1 MNYLVIVVYLGVIKM
16 NDRRNLKTE
25 KLIKDVFLNLLKTKD
40 INKISVAEISRI
52 ADVGRGTFYLHYQ
65 DVYDLYESIEL
76 EVITDLKNM
85 FKASFPTTNSTN
97 SLKLSNSLVTYIEN
111 NKDLFKILIRSN
123 IGNTMNKIKRSFYN
137 DVFDENSLV
146 YPSINKQYSLLES
159 IFVVSGIIGTLEK
172 WILDD
177 FKVSGENMAK
187 MINTIILK
195 INNN

>member
-1 MNYLVIVVYLGVIKM
+1 
-16 NDRRNLKTE
+16 
-25 KLIKDVFLNLLKTKD
+25 
-40 INKISVAEISRI
+40 
-52 ADVGRGTFYLHYQ
+52 
-65 DVYDLYESIEL
+65 
-76 EVITDLKNM
+76 M
-85 FKASFPTTNSTN
+85 FKTSFPTTDSSN

-111 NKDLFKILIRSN
+111 NKELFKVLIRSN

-137 DVFDENSLV
+137 EVFDENSKID
-146 YPSINKQYSLLES
+146 PSRNKQYSLTES

-195 INNN
+195 INNH

>member
-1 MNYLVIVVYLGVIKM
+1 M

-40 INKISVAEISRI
+40 INKISVQEISRL
-52 ADVGRGTFYLHYQ
+52 ADIGRGTFYLHYV
-65 DVYDLYESIEL
+65 DIYDLYESIEQ
-76 EVITDLKNM
+76 EVITDLKDM
-85 FKASFPTTNSTN
+85 FKTSFPTTNSSN
-97 SLKLSNSLVTYIEN
+97 SLKLSNSLVTYIEK
-111 NKDLFKILIRSN
+111 NKELFKVLIRSN
-123 IGNTMNKIKRSFYN
+123 FGNTMNKIKKSFYN
-137 DVFDENSLV
+137 EVYDENSIVSPFL
-146 YPSINKQYSLLES
+146 SKQYSLTES

-177 FKVSGENMAK
+177 FKITGETMAK

>member
-1 MNYLVIVVYLGVIKM
+1 M

-40 INKISVAEISRI
+40 INKISVAEICRL
-52 ADVGRGTFYLHYQ
+52 ADIGRGTFYLHYE
-65 DVYDLYESIEL
+65 DVYDLYESIENEL
-76 EVITDLKNM
+76 ITDLKNM
-85 FKASFPTTNSTN
+85 FKASFPTTDSTN

-111 NKDLFKILIRSN
+111 NEDLFKILIRSN

-159 IFVVSGIIGTLEK
+159 IFVVSGIVGTLEK

>member
-1 MNYLVIVVYLGVIKM
+1 M

-40 INKISVAEISRI
+40 INKISVAEISRL
-52 ADVGRGTFYLHYQ
+52 ADLGRGTFYLHYQ
-65 DVYDLYESIEL
+65 DVYDLYESIEQ

-85 FKASFPTTNSTN
+85 FKTSFSTTNSSN

-111 NKDLFKILIRSN
+111 SKELFKVLIRSN
-123 IGNTMNKIKRSFYN
+123 IGNTMNKIKRSFY
-137 DVFDENSLV
+137 DEVFDENSKID
-146 YPSINKQYSLLES
+146 PSRNKQYSLTES

-172 WILDD
+172 WIIDD
-177 FKVSGENMAK
+177 FKISGENMAK

-195 INNN
+195 INNH

>member
-1 MNYLVIVVYLGVIKM
+1 M

-25 KLIKDVFLNLLKTKD
+25 KLIKDIFLSLLKTKD
-40 INKISVAEISRI
+40 INKISVAEICRL
-52 ADVGRGTFYLHYQ
+52 ADIGRGTFYLHYE
-65 DVYDLYESIEL
+65 DVYDLYESIENEL
-76 EVITDLKNM
+76 ITDLKNM
-85 FKASFPTTNSTN
+85 FKASFPTTDSTN

-111 NKDLFKILIRSN
+111 NEDLFKILIRSN

-159 IFVVSGIIGTLEK
+159 IFVVSGIVGTLEK

>member
-1 MNYLVIVVYLGVIKM
+1 M

-25 KLIKDVFLNLLKTKD
+25 KLIKDVFLNLLKKKD
-40 INKISVAEISRI
+40 INKISVAEISRL
-52 ADVGRGTFYLHYQ
+52 ADLGRGTFYLHYA
-65 DVYDLYESIEL
+65 DVYDLYESIEQ
-76 EVITDLKNM
+76 EVITDLKNI
-85 FKASFPTTNSTN
+85 FKTSFPTTNSTN

-111 NKDLFKILIRSN
+111 NKELFKVLIRSN

-137 DVFDENSLV
+137 EVYDENTIISPSL
-146 YPSINKQYSLLES
+146 NKQYSLAES

-177 FKVSGENMAK
+177 FKISGENMAK
-187 MINTIILK
+187 MITTIILK